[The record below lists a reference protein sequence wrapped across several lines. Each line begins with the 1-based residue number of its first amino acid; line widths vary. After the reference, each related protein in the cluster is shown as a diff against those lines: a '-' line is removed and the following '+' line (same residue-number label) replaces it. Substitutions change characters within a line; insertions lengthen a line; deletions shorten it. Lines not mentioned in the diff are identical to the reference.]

1 MNCVKWFRR
10 LRRDPSCTQRT
21 IRRFVIEDSMDH
33 DEIVEAALE
42 NEKMFLN
49 RGFWKIRDP

>member
-49 RGFWKIRDP
+49 RGF